1 VRGCR
6 GHAVRRCGATNAAGL
21 GKRERCKEE
30 ESTVDECGRA
40 INGRIKKEK
49 GGGRQ
54 WLGWC
59 ADGVRAARGRLSGP
73 AVNKFCTCVTYSGRL
88 HPGRCACTGSCGSPS
103 GPARSLCHPS
113 RHMTSR
119 ARRCASCRRAAAE
132 RRPAR
137 RRIHG
142 FMPSRALRR
151 CGRRRA
157 CCRSRWLRVSQLEW
171 LRFGS
176 VEYRICS
183 LARSTSS
190 CKLAPSARAD
200 PRRLEACFRAGSATP
215 SSNSRGHPSPSD
227 RAARRIRRL
236 SL

>member
-1 VRGCR
+1 MAAAGGGLVLGAKVRGCR

-103 GPARSLCHPS
+103 GPARSLCHTS

-142 FMPSRALRR
+142 FHALSRAASLRSQ
-151 CGRRRA
+151 A
-157 CCRSRWLRVSQLEW
+157 CVLPFTPATRQPAGVAPLWECRISDLQ
-171 LRFGS
+171 
-176 VEYRICS
+176 
-183 LARSTSS
+183 
-190 CKLAPSARAD
+190 
-200 PRRLEACFRAGSATP
+200 P
-215 SSNSRGHPSPSD
+215 SSEYE
-227 RAARRIRRL
+227 L
-236 SL
+236 V